1 MTKRILNIVTT
12 VLLAFAWA
20 APLCANKPL
29 TQAEVDAMY
38 ERIDALYEQGMSAYK
53 GGDFKKT
60 TTLMTEAVGLQKQV
74 AEDDDLLA
82 MTMTL
87 AAAQSQAEDYAAAM
101 ATTNEAIALA
111 KKLHGEE
118 AKELTQLESN
128 REYLQAKIDMPVEE
142 RVEIVKHTIVHEV
155 DTTVAQQLFAD
166 ATTAYQQGD
175 CNKALQLT
183 RQAVEKDTFQLIY
196 AEDLTTAYHNI
207 AACRM
212 EEARALKYKGE
223 YKQALASLKKIVDDL
238 GESAPKKEIDSEMAS
253 CYSLSGDYEK
263 AISLYSGVL
272 KQDPTNAAIQNNLA
286 LCYARIGDFNRSL
299 AMQEQALQL
308 TPHNPELLTNIA
320 TTYFQQG
327 NYAQALQMNERALEI
342 IRGRDGEQSVAYASA
357 LVNKAAC
364 LAMMDFTEDALAANK
379 QALDIQKAV
388 LGENHIAVATTL
400 NNIADCHY
408 RRLDFQDALDNLI
421 IAAQIRKNVLG
432 EQHPDYI
439 NTINNIS
446 TCHLALGNRASYAKC
461 KQQCLD
467 WMLRDVKQNFTW
479 LTEQQRQLFMQQRA
493 PLLEG
498 IIASS
503 CPDGLQY
510 DKQLLTKGLLLSSAV
525 ELERI
530 MHEANDADIERLFG
544 ELRTI
549 RLELD
554 GLYAQPA
561 DAQNRAQIEQLNR
574 QAESAEQELLNRS
587 QAYGNLTRSL
597 TYHWQDVQ
605 KTLKENEIAVEFAKA
620 GKGDD
625 AQFVALVLRKGW
637 SAPKCVNIGK
647 QKDYAEYIEKR
658 FRAYEYEELGNAVW
672 HEVLAAAG
680 AKDGE
685 VIYFSPDGFLYQMGI
700 EYLTAD
706 GKLMNDTYQM
716 YRLSSTRLLCQK
728 QKANS
733 QQPTANSSM
742 TLFGGLLYG
751 KDNTKGEMFQYLPAT
766 LKEVQN
772 ISALYPGSKTVTG
785 AEGTE
790 DAFYAMSGQ
799 SPTQLH
805 IATHGFYIHGDKA
818 QKMASNTR
826 SAGFIQ
832 IGANSEIAD
841 NSMSRTGLLL
851 CGAESGWTGQ
861 ASTQHQ
867 DGVLTAREIM
877 LTDLH
882 TTELA
887 VLSAC
892 QTGMGDIEAD
902 GVAGLQRGLKKAGV
916 QTMMMSL
923 WDVNDEATGMLMT
936 TFYEG
941 LLQGK
946 PKHQALH
953 DAQERVR
960 TFKGNSAQAQ
970 RAIAE
975 EEEYM
980 NEVEEDLAGNTRGAR
995 PLKFL
1000 RQNGG
1005 QGAAST
1011 ASEESAKEKIPYAAP
1026 RYWAAFILLDAL

>member
-1 MTKRILNIVTT
+1 MNLFRNIVTT
-12 VLLAFAWA
+12 VLLTFGWVASVCA
-20 APLCANKPL
+20 ATPV
-29 TQAEVDAMY
+29 TQAEVDALY

-53 GGDFKKT
+53 AGEYKT
-60 TTLMTEAVGLQKQV
+60 TATVLTEAVGLQQQI
-74 AEDDDLLA
+74 AEDEDMLA
-82 MTMTL
+82 MLTTL
-87 AAAQSQAEDYAAAM
+87 AASESQAGDYGAALK
-101 ATTNEAIALA
+101 TTEKTIALA
-111 KKLHGEE
+111 KRLHGEG
-118 AKELTQLESN
+118 AKELAQLESN
-128 REYLQAKIDMPVEE
+128 RAYLQSKIDMPVEE
-142 RVEIVKHTIVHEV
+142 RVEIVRHTIVREA
-155 DTTVAQQLFAD
+155 DTTAAQRMFIE
-166 ATTAYQQGD
+166 ATAAYRQGD
-175 CNKALQLT
+175 CDKALKLT
-183 RQAVEKDTFQLIY
+183 RQAVAMDTLKLIY
-196 AEDLTTAYHNI
+196 AEDINTAYHNI
-207 AACRM
+207 AACRLK
-212 EEARALKYKGE
+212 EPRALKSRGE
-223 YKQALASLKKIVDDL
+223 YKKALEGLQRILDEFGA
-238 GESAPKKEIDSEMAS
+238 SAPRKEIESEMAS
-253 CYSLSGDYEK
+253 CYSLSGEYEK
-263 AISLYSGVL
+263 AISLYNGVL

-286 LCYARIGDFNRSL
+286 LCYARIGDYNRSL
-299 AMQEQALQL
+299 AMQEQALRL
-308 TPHNPELLTNIA
+308 TPDNTDLLTNIA

-327 NYAQALQMNERALEI
+327 NYEKALQTTERAAEI
-342 IRGRDGEQSVAYASA
+342 IRQRDGEQSAAYAAA

-364 LAMMDFTEDALAANK
+364 LALMERTNEALAVNE
-379 QALDIQKAV
+379 QALAIQNAV
-388 LGENHIAVATTL
+388 FGANHITVATTL

-408 RRLDFQDALDNLI
+408 RRLDYQQALDELQI
-421 IAAQIRKNVLG
+421 VAQIRKKVLG

-439 NTINNIS
+439 RTIHNIAS
-446 TCHLALGNRASYAKC
+446 CYLALGDEANYAKS

-467 WMLRDVKQNFTW
+467 WMLRDVRQNFTW
-479 LTEQQRQLFMQQRA
+479 LTEQQRQLFVQQRV
-493 PLLEG
+493 PLMEG
-498 IIASS
+498 IVASS
-503 CPDGLQY
+503 CPAGMQY
-510 DKQLLTKGLLLSSAV
+510 DKQLLMKGLLLSSAV

-530 MHEANDADIERLFG
+530 MHESKDAEIEKLFG
-544 ELRTI
+544 ALRTI

-561 DAQNRAQIEQLNR
+561 DAQDRARIEELNR
-574 QAESAEQELLNRS
+574 QAEVAEQQLLARS
-587 QAYGNLTRSL
+587 QAYGDLTRSL
-597 TYHWQDVQ
+597 TYKWQDVQ
-605 KTLKENEIAVEFAKA
+605 KTLKENEIAVEFARA
-620 GKGDD
+620 GLGDD
-625 AQFVALVLRKGW
+625 ARFVALVLRKGW
-637 SAPKCVNIGK
+637 AAPKSVSIGK

-658 FRAYEYEELGNAVW
+658 YRAYEYEELGNAVW
-672 HEVLAAAG
+672 HDVLAAAG

-716 YRLSSTRLLCQK
+716 YRLSSTRMLCQRSAVSN
-728 QKANS
+728 QRSAANG
-733 QQPTANSSM
+733 TM

-751 KDNTKGEMFQYLPAT
+751 PNNTKGERFQYLPAT
-766 LKEVQN
+766 LKEVEN

-785 AEGTE
+785 GEGTE
-790 DAFYAMSGQ
+790 EAFYALSGH
-799 SPTQLH
+799 SPKQLH

-818 QKMASNTR
+818 QQMAQNSR

-841 NSMSRTGLLL
+841 NSMSRTGLLM
-851 CGAESGWTGQ
+851 CGAEAGWTGS

-902 GVAGLQRGLKKAGV
+902 GVAGLQRGLKMAGV

-936 TFYEG
+936 GFYEG
-941 LLQGK
+941 ILHGK
-946 PKHQALH
+946 TKQQALR
-953 DAQERVR
+953 DAQQRVR
-960 TFKGNSAQAQ
+960 TFKGSTAQAQ

-980 NEVEEDLAGNTRGAR
+980 NEVEADLAGNTRGAR

-1005 QGAAST
+1005 QHVAA
-1011 ASEESAKEKIPYAAP
+1011 AVEEKEKIPYAAP

>member
-1 MTKRILNIVTT
+1 MNTFFRNIVTT

-20 APLCANKPL
+20 APLCAAKPL

-53 GGDFKKT
+53 AGEFT
-60 TTLMTEAVGLQKQV
+60 QTATLLTEAVSLQEQV

-82 MTMTL
+82 MTTTL
-87 AAAQSQAEDYAAAM
+87 AVAQSQAGEYQAALTM
-101 ATTNEAIALA
+101 TDKAIALA
-111 KKLHGEE
+111 KKLHGEQ

-128 REYLQAKIDMPVEE
+128 RAYLQSKIDMPVEE
-142 RVEIVKHTIVHEV
+142 RVEITRHTIIREA
-155 DTTVAQQLFAD
+155 DTTAAQRLFGD
-166 ATTAYQQGD
+166 ATLAYQHGD
-175 CNKALQLT
+175 CHKALLLT
-183 RQAVEKDTFQLIY
+183 RQAVAIDTLQLIFP
-196 AEDLTTAYHNI
+196 EDLNTAYHNI

-212 EEARALKYKGE
+212 DEARKLKYKGE
-223 YKQALASLKKIVDDL
+223 YRQALGVLQDIENEL
-238 GESAPKKEIDSEMAS
+238 GESAPRKEIDSEKAS
-253 CYSLSGDYEK
+253 CYSLSGNYEK
-263 AISLYSGVL
+263 AISLYSDVL
-272 KQDPTNAAIQNNLA
+272 SQDPTNTAIQNNLA
-286 LCYARIGDFNRSL
+286 LCYARIGDYSRSL
-299 AMQEQALQL
+299 AMQEQALRL

-327 NYAQALQMNERALEI
+327 NYAQALQMSERAVEI
-342 IRGRDGEQSVAYASA
+342 IRNRDGEQSAAYATA

-364 LAMMDFTEDALAANK
+364 LAMMDYTEDALAANR
-379 QALDIQKAV
+379 QALAIQSAL
-388 LGENHIAVATTL
+388 LGANHIAVATTL

-408 RRLDFQDALDNLI
+408 RRLDFKEALESLQQ
-421 IAAQIRKNVLG
+421 AAQIRKNVLG

-439 NTINNIS
+439 TTVNNMAA
-446 TCHLALGNRASYAKC
+446 CFLALGDRASYAKC
-461 KQQCLD
+461 KQQCLE
-467 WMLRDVKQNFTW
+467 WMQQDVKHNFTW
-479 LTEQQRQLFMQQRA
+479 MTEQQRQLFVQQRM
-493 PLLEG
+493 PLMEG
-498 IIASS
+498 IIASN
-503 CPDGLQY
+503 CPEGLQY
-510 DKQLLTKGLLLSSAV
+510 DKQLLMKGLLLSSAV

-530 MHEANDADIERLFG
+530 MHESNDPEIERLFG

-561 DAQNRAQIEQLNR
+561 DAQDRAQIEQLNR
-574 QAESAEQELLNRS
+574 QAETAEQQLLSRS

-597 TYHWQDVQ
+597 TYHWKDVQ
-605 KTLKENEIAVEFAKA
+605 RTLKDNEIAVEFAKA
-620 GKGDD
+620 GFGDD

-637 SAPKCVNIGK
+637 AAPKCVSIGT
-647 QKDYAEYIEKR
+647 QKDYAEYIQKR
-658 FRAYEYEELGNAVW
+658 YRAYEYEELGNAVW
-672 HEVLAAAG
+672 HDVLAAAN
-680 AKDGE
+680 AQDGE

-716 YRLSSTRLLCQK
+716 YRLSSTRLLCQETK
-728 QKANS
+728 DKRQK
-733 QQPTANSSM
+733 TKDDGSM

-751 KDNTKGEMFQYLPAT
+751 KDNTKGELFQYLPAT
-766 LKEVQN
+766 LKEVEN

-785 AEGTE
+785 SEGTE

-818 QKMASNTR
+818 QQMASNTR

-851 CGAESGWTGQ
+851 CGAEVGWTGK
-861 ASTQHQ
+861 ASAQHQ

-882 TTELA
+882 TTQLA

-902 GVAGLQRGLKKAGV
+902 GVAGLQRGLKMAGV

-980 NEVEEDLAGNTRGAR
+980 TEVEEELAGNTRGAR

>member
-1 MTKRILNIVTT
+1 MTKWFLNIVTT
-12 VLLAFAWA
+12 MLLTFGWVASVCA
-20 APLCANKPL
+20 AKPL
-29 TQAEVDAMY
+29 TQAEVDALY

-53 GGDFKKT
+53 AGDYTKT
-60 TTLMTEAVGLQKQV
+60 ATLLTEAVSLQQQI
-74 AEDDDLLA
+74 AEDEDLLD
-82 MTMTL
+82 MITTL
-87 AAAQSQAEDYAAAM
+87 AAAQSQAEQYEAAL
-101 ATTNEAIALA
+101 TTTDKTIALA
-111 KKLHGEE
+111 KKLHGEG
-118 AKELTQLESN
+118 AKELAQLESN
-128 REYLQAKIDMPVEE
+128 RAYLQTKINMPVEE
-142 RVEIVKHTIVHEV
+142 RVEITRHTIIREA
-155 DTTVAQQLFAD
+155 DTTAAQRLFGE
-166 ATTAYQQGD
+166 ATLAYQQGD

-183 RQAVEKDTFQLIY
+183 RQAVAIDTLKLIF

-207 AACRM
+207 AACRLD
-212 EEARALKYKGE
+212 EVRKLKYQGE
-223 YKQALASLKKIVDDL
+223 YRQALSALQAIQKDL
-238 GESAPKKEIDSEMAS
+238 GELTPQKEIDSEMAS
-253 CYSLSGDYEK
+253 CYSMSGDYEK
-263 AISLYSGVL
+263 AISLYTGVL
-272 KQDPTNAAIQNNLA
+272 KQDPTNATIQNNLA
-286 LCYARIGDFNRSL
+286 LCYARIGDYTRSL
-299 AMQEQALQL
+299 AMQEQALRL

-327 NYAQALQMNERALEI
+327 NYAQALQMNERAAEI
-342 IRGRDGEQSVAYASA
+342 VRDRDGEQSAAYAAA

-364 LAMMDFTEDALAANK
+364 LAMMNHTEDALAANE
-379 QALDIQKAV
+379 QALAIQTAA
-388 LGENHIAVATTL
+388 LGANHITIATTL

-408 RRLDFQDALDNLI
+408 RRLDFDLAIESLQR
-421 IAAQIRKNVLG
+421 AAQIRKSVLG
-432 EQHPDYI
+432 DQQPDYI
-439 NTINNIS
+439 HTINNIA
-446 TCHLALGNRASYAKC
+446 TCQLALGDRAGYAKS

-479 LTEQQRQLFMQQRA
+479 LTEQQRQLFVQQRV
-493 PLLEG
+493 PLMEG
-498 IIASS
+498 IVASP
-503 CPDGLQY
+503 CPEGLQY
-510 DKQLLTKGLLLSSAV
+510 DKQLLMKGLLLSSSV

-530 MHEANDADIERLFG
+530 MHESNDAEIERLYA

-561 DAQNRAQIEQLNR
+561 DAQDRAQIEQLNR
-574 QAESAEQELLNRS
+574 QAETAEQQLLSRS

-597 TYHWQDVQ
+597 TYRWQDVQ
-605 KTLKENEIAVEFAKA
+605 KTLKDNEIAVEFARA
-620 GKGDD
+620 GIGDD

-637 SAPKCVNIGK
+637 SAPKCVRIGE
-647 QKDYAEYIEKR
+647 QKDYTEYIQKR
-658 FRAYEYEELGNAVW
+658 FRAYEYEQLGNAVW
-672 HEVLAAAG
+672 HDVLAAAN
-680 AKDGE
+680 AQDGE

-716 YRLSSTRLLCQK
+716 YRLSSTRLLCQRPKHSSK
-728 QKANS
+728 QD
-733 QQPTANSSM
+733 M

-772 ISALYPGSKTVTG
+772 ISAMYPGAKTVTG

-790 DAFYAMSGQ
+790 EAFYAMSGQ

-818 QKMASNTR
+818 QQMASNTR

-841 NSMSRTGLLL
+841 NSMSRMGLLL
-851 CGAESGWTGQ
+851 CGAEAGWTGT

-902 GVAGLQRGLKKAGV
+902 GVAGLQRGLKMAGV

-970 RAIAE
+970 RAIEE

-980 NEVEEDLAGNTRGAR
+980 TEVEADLAGNTRGAR

-1011 ASEESAKEKIPYAAP
+1011 ASEESVKEKIPYAAP

>member
-1 MTKRILNIVTT
+1 MKQLFRNIVASM
-12 VLLAFAWA
+12 LLTCGWVASMYAQQ
-20 APLCANKPL
+20 KL
-29 TQAEVDAMY
+29 TPQEVDALY
-38 ERIDALYEQGMSAYK
+38 NRIDSLYEAGMNAYK
-53 GGDFKKT
+53 AGNYAGT
-60 TTLMTEAVGLQKQV
+60 AVLLQDAVALQKQIS
-74 AEDDDLLA
+74 EDEDLLA
-82 MTMTL
+82 MITTL
-87 AAAQSQAEDYAAAM
+87 AAAQSQAGDYQAALT
-101 ATTNEAIALA
+101 TTNATIALA
-111 KKLHGEE
+111 QRLHG
-118 AKELTQLESN
+118 AAAPELTQLEKN
-128 REYLQAKIDMPVEE
+128 RAYLQQKIDMPVEE
-142 RVEIVKHTIVHEV
+142 RVEIVRHTVVREAT
-155 DTTVAQQLFAD
+155 TTVAQQLFSD
-166 ATTAYQQGD
+166 ATAAYQRGACDSAKLLVQQ
-175 CNKALQLT
+175 ALRL
-183 RQAVEKDTFQLIY
+183 DTLKLIY
-196 AEDLTTAYHNI
+196 DTDLRTAYHNI

-212 EEARALKYKGE
+212 DGARRLKNQGDYRKALE
-223 YKQALASLKKIVDDL
+223 RLQAILKEFGDA
-238 GESAPKKEIDSEMAS
+238 APKKEIEGEMAS
-253 CYSLSGDYEK
+253 CYSMQGDYEK
-263 AISLYSGVL
+263 AISLYSRLL
-272 KQDPTNAAIQNNLA
+272 KQDPANLALQNNLA
-286 LCYARIGDFNRSL
+286 LCYARIGDYSRSL
-299 AMQEQALQL
+299 AMQEQALRL
-308 TPHNPELLTNIA
+308 TPDQPELLTNIA

-327 NYAQALQMNERALEI
+327 NYTQALQTNQRAAEL
-342 IRGRDGEQSVAYASA
+342 IRGKEGENSPYYAGV

-364 LAMMDFTEDALAANK
+364 LAMLDRTDEALAANN
-379 QALDIQKAV
+379 QALRIQQAA
-388 LGENHIAVATTL
+388 LGDSHITLATTL

-408 RRLDFQDALDNLI
+408 RRLDYQAALEQLQK
-421 IAAQIRKNVLG
+421 AAMIRKDVLG

-439 NTINNIS
+439 RTVNNIA
-446 TCHLALGNRASYAKC
+446 TCYLALGDKANYAKC

-467 WMLRDVKQNFTW
+467 WTLRDVKHNFTW

-493 PLLEG
+493 PLLDG
-498 IIASS
+498 IVASS

-530 MHEANDADIERLFG
+530 MHEAKDTVITRLFG

-549 RLELD
+549 RLALD
-554 GLYAQPA
+554 ALYAQPA
-561 DAQNRAQIEQLNR
+561 DAQDRGEIERLNR
-574 QAESAEQELLNRS
+574 QAEAAEQQLLARS
-587 QAYGNLTRSL
+587 QAYGDLTRSL

-605 KTLKENEIAVEFAKA
+605 RTLKDNEIAVEFAKA
-620 GKGDD
+620 GRGDD
-625 AQFVALVLRKGW
+625 AQYVALVLRKGW
-637 SAPKCVNIGK
+637 SAPKCVSIGK

-672 HEVLAAAG
+672 HDVLAAAG

-706 GKLMNDTYQM
+706 GKLMNDAYQM
-716 YRLSSTRLLCQK
+716 YRLSSTRMLCQRPK
-728 QKANS
+728 HS
-733 QQPTANSSM
+733 GGTDM
-742 TLFGGLLYG
+742 TMFGGLLYG
-751 KDNTKGEMFQYLPAT
+751 KNNTKGEMFQYLPAT

-772 ISALYPGSKTVTG
+772 ISAMYPGSKTVTG
-785 AEGTE
+785 SEGTE
-790 DAFYAMSGQ
+790 EAFYALSGQ

-805 IATHGFYIHGDKA
+805 IATHGFYIHGDRA
-818 QKMASNTR
+818 REMAANTR

-832 IGANSEIAD
+832 IGANSTIAD

-851 CGAESGWTGQ
+851 SGAEEGWTGQ
-861 ASTQHQ
+861 ASEQHN

-877 LTDLH
+877 LADLH

-946 PKHQALH
+946 TKQQALR
-953 DAQERVR
+953 DAQEKVR

-970 RAIAE
+970 RAITE
-975 EEEYM
+975 EEKYM
-980 NEVEEDLAGNTRGAR
+980 EEVEEELAGNTRAAR

>member
-20 APLCANKPL
+20 APLCAAKPL

-53 GGDFKKT
+53 AGEFT
-60 TTLMTEAVGLQKQV
+60 QTATLLTEAVSLQEQV

-82 MTMTL
+82 MTTTL
-87 AAAQSQAEDYAAAM
+87 AVAQSQAGEYQAALTM
-101 ATTNEAIALA
+101 TDKAIALA
-111 KKLHGEE
+111 KKLHGEQ

-128 REYLQAKIDMPVEE
+128 RAYLQSKIDMPVEE
-142 RVEIVKHTIVHEV
+142 RVEITRHTIIREA
-155 DTTVAQQLFAD
+155 DTTAAQRLFGD
-166 ATTAYQQGD
+166 ATLAYQQGD
-175 CNKALQLT
+175 CRKALQLT
-183 RQAVEKDTFQLIY
+183 RQAVEIDTLQLIFP
-196 AEDLTTAYHNI
+196 EDLNTAYHNI

-212 EEARALKYKGE
+212 DEARKLKYKGE
-223 YKQALASLKKIVDDL
+223 YRQALGLLQDIENEL
-238 GESAPKKEIDSEMAS
+238 GESAPRKEIDSEKAS
-253 CYSLSGDYEK
+253 CYSLSGNYEK

-272 KQDPTNAAIQNNLA
+272 SQDPTNTAIQNNLA
-286 LCYARIGDFNRSL
+286 LCYARIGDYSRSL
-299 AMQEQALQL
+299 AMQEQALRL
-308 TPHNPELLTNIA
+308 TPQNPELLMNIA

-327 NYAQALQMNERALEI
+327 NYAQALQMNERAMEI
-342 IRGRDGEQSVAYASA
+342 IRNRDGEQSAAYATA

-364 LAMMDFTEDALAANK
+364 LAMTDYTEDALAANR
-379 QALDIQKAV
+379 QALAIQSAL
-388 LGENHIAVATTL
+388 LGANHIAVATTL

-408 RRLDFQDALDNLI
+408 RRLDFQEALESLQQ
-421 IAAQIRKNVLG
+421 AAQIRKNVLG

-439 NTINNIS
+439 TTVNNMAA
-446 TCHLALGNRASYAKC
+446 CFLALGDRASYAKC
-461 KQQCLD
+461 KQQCLE
-467 WMLRDVKQNFTW
+467 WMQQDVKHNFTW
-479 LTEQQRQLFMQQRA
+479 MTEQQRQLFVQQRM
-493 PLLEG
+493 PLMEG
-498 IIASS
+498 IIASN
-503 CPDGLQY
+503 CPEGLQY
-510 DKQLLTKGLLLSSAV
+510 DKQLLMKGLLLSSAV

-530 MHEANDADIERLFG
+530 MHEANDPEIERLFG

-561 DAQNRAQIEQLNR
+561 DAQDRAQIEQLNR
-574 QAESAEQELLNRS
+574 QAETAEQQLLSRS

-597 TYHWQDVQ
+597 TYHWKDVQ
-605 KTLKENEIAVEFAKA
+605 RTLKDNEIAVEFAKA
-620 GKGDD
+620 GFGDD

-637 SAPKCVNIGK
+637 AAPKCVSIGT
-647 QKDYAEYIEKR
+647 QKDYAEYIQKR

-672 HEVLAAAG
+672 HDVLAAAN
-680 AKDGE
+680 AQDGE

-716 YRLSSTRLLCQK
+716 YRLSSTRLLCQETK
-728 QKANS
+728 DKRQK
-733 QQPTANSSM
+733 TKDDGSM

-751 KDNTKGEMFQYLPAT
+751 KDNTKGELFQYLPAT
-766 LKEVQN
+766 LKEVEN

-785 AEGTE
+785 SEGTE

-818 QKMASNTR
+818 QQMASNTR

-851 CGAESGWTGQ
+851 CGAEVGWTGK
-861 ASTQHQ
+861 ASAQHQ

-882 TTELA
+882 TTQLA

-902 GVAGLQRGLKKAGV
+902 GVAGLQRGLKMAGV

-980 NEVEEDLAGNTRGAR
+980 TEVEEELAGNTRGAR

-1011 ASEESAKEKIPYAAP
+1011 ASEESAKERIPYAAP

>member
-1 MTKRILNIVTT
+1 MNLLRNIVTT
-12 VLLAFAWA
+12 VLLTFGWVA
-20 APLCANKPL
+20 ALYASKPL

-38 ERIDALYEQGMSAYK
+38 ERIDALYEDGMHAYQAHQYSQ
-53 GGDFKKT
+53 T
-60 TTLMTEAVGLQKQV
+60 VTLMAEAVRLQEQL
-74 AEDDDLLA
+74 AEDEDLLA
-82 MTMTL
+82 MITTL
-87 AAAQSQAEDYAAAM
+87 AAAQSQAGDYEAAL
-101 ATTNEAIALA
+101 TTTDKTIALA
-111 KKLHGEE
+111 KKLHGDG
-118 AKELTQLESN
+118 AKELAQLETN
-128 REYLQAKIDMPVEE
+128 RTYLLAKINMPVEE
-142 RVEIVKHTIVHEV
+142 RVEIVRHTIVREA
-155 DTTVAQQLFAD
+155 DTTAAQRLFAE
-166 ATTAYQQGD
+166 ATRAYRQGD
-175 CNKALQLT
+175 CKKALQQI
-183 RQAVEKDTFQLIY
+183 RQAVAIDTLKLIY
-196 AEDLTTAYHNI
+196 AEDINTAYHNI

-212 EEARALKYKGE
+212 DEARALKNKGE
-223 YKQALASLKKIVDDL
+223 YRQALTCLQKILDEF
-238 GESAPKKEIDSEMAS
+238 GASAPRKEIESEMAS

-286 LCYARIGDFNRSL
+286 LCYARIGDYSRSL
-299 AMQEQALQL
+299 KMQEQALRL
-308 TPHNPELLTNIA
+308 TPDNAELLTNIA

-327 NYAQALQMNERALEI
+327 DYAKALQTNERALES
-342 IRGRDGEQSVAYASA
+342 IRGKQGERSAAYASA

-364 LAMMDFTEDALAANK
+364 LTMMERTDEALAANE
-379 QALDIQKAV
+379 QALAIQNAV
-388 LGENHIAVATTL
+388 LGANHIAVATTM
-400 NNIADCHY
+400 NNIADCQY
-408 RRLDFQDALDNLI
+408 RRLDYKQALESLQM
-421 IAAQIRKNVLG
+421 AAQIRKKVLG
-432 EQHPDYI
+432 EKHPDYI
-439 NTINNIS
+439 RTINNMAS
-446 TCHLALGNRASYAKC
+446 CYLALGDKAGYAKC

-467 WMLRDVKQNFTW
+467 WMSRDVKQNFTW
-479 LTEQQRQLFMQQRA
+479 LTEQQRQLFVQQRV
-493 PLLEG
+493 PLMEG
-498 IIASS
+498 IVASS
-503 CPDGLQY
+503 CPEGMQY
-510 DKQLLTKGLLLSSAV
+510 DKQLLMKGLLLSSAV

-530 MHEANDADIERLFG
+530 MHEAKDAEIERLFG

-561 DAQNRAQIEQLNR
+561 DAQDRPRIEELNS
-574 QAESAEQELLNRS
+574 QAEAAEQQLLARS

-597 TYHWQDVQ
+597 TYKWQDVQ
-605 KTLKENEIAVEFAKA
+605 KTLKDNEIAVEFAKA
-620 GKGDD
+620 GQGDD

-637 SAPKCVNIGK
+637 TAPKCVSIGK
-647 QKDYAEYIEKR
+647 QKDYQQYIEKR
-658 FRAYEYEELGNAVW
+658 FRAYEYEELGNAIW
-672 HEVLAAAG
+672 HDVLAAAG

-706 GKLMNDTYQM
+706 GKLMNDAYQM
-716 YRLSSTRLLCQK
+716 YRVSSTRMLCQRPKHSGK
-728 QKANS
+728 QDIA
-733 QQPTANSSM
+733 
-742 TLFGGLLYG
+742 LFGGLLYG

-772 ISALYPGSKTVTG
+772 ISALYPGAKTVTG
-785 AEGTE
+785 GEGTE
-790 DAFYAMSGQ
+790 EAFYALSGQ

-818 QKMASNTR
+818 QQMASNTR

-832 IGANSEIAD
+832 IGANSEVAD

-851 CGAESGWTGQ
+851 CGAETGWKGT
-861 ASTQHQ
+861 ATTQHN

-877 LTDLH
+877 MADLH

-902 GVAGLQRGLKKAGV
+902 GVAGLQRGLKMAGV
-916 QTMMMSL
+916 QTMMISL

-946 PKHQALH
+946 PKHQALR
-953 DAQERVR
+953 DAQEKVR
-960 TFKGNSAQAQ
+960 TFKGNTAQAQ
-970 RAIAE
+970 RAITE

-980 NEVEEDLAGNTRGAR
+980 TEVEEELAGNTRAAR

>member
-1 MTKRILNIVTT
+1 MTKRFLNIVTT
-12 VLLAFAWA
+12 MLLTFGWVAS
-20 APLCANKPL
+20 LCASKPL
-29 TQAEVDAMY
+29 TQAEVDALY

-53 GGDFKKT
+53 AGDYANT
-60 TTLMTEAVGLQKQV
+60 ATLLTEAVSLQQQI
-74 AEDDDLLA
+74 AEDEDLLD
-82 MTMTL
+82 MITTL
-87 AAAQSQAEDYAAAM
+87 AAAQSQAEQYEAAL
-101 ATTNEAIALA
+101 TTTDKTIALA
-111 KKLHGEE
+111 KKLHGEG
-118 AKELTQLESN
+118 AKELAQLESN
-128 REYLQAKIDMPVEE
+128 RAYLQTKINMPVEE
-142 RVEIVKHTIVHEV
+142 RVEITRHTIIREA
-155 DTTVAQQLFAD
+155 DTTAAQRLFGD
-166 ATTAYQQGD
+166 ATLAYQQGD

-183 RQAVEKDTFQLIY
+183 RQAVAIDTLKLIF

-207 AACRM
+207 AACRLD
-212 EEARALKYKGE
+212 EVRKLKYQGE
-223 YKQALASLKKIVDDL
+223 YRQALSALQAIQKDL
-238 GESAPKKEIDSEMAS
+238 GELTPQKEIDSEMAS
-253 CYSLSGDYEK
+253 CYSMSGDYEK
-263 AISLYSGVL
+263 AISLYTGVL
-272 KQDPTNAAIQNNLA
+272 KQDPTNATIQNNLA
-286 LCYARIGDFNRSL
+286 LCYARIGDYTRSL
-299 AMQEQALQL
+299 AMQEQALRL

-327 NYAQALQMNERALEI
+327 NYAQALQMNERAAEI
-342 IRGRDGEQSVAYASA
+342 VRDRDGEQSAAYAAA

-364 LAMMDFTEDALAANK
+364 LAIMNHTEDALAANE
-379 QALDIQKAV
+379 QALAIQTAA
-388 LGENHIAVATTL
+388 LGANHITVATTL

-408 RRLDFQDALDNLI
+408 RRLDFDLAIESLQR
-421 IAAQIRKNVLG
+421 AAQIRKSVLG

-439 NTINNIS
+439 HTINNIA
-446 TCHLALGNRASYAKC
+446 TCQLALGDRAGYAKS

-479 LTEQQRQLFMQQRA
+479 LTEQQRQLFVQQRV

-498 IIASS
+498 IVASP
-503 CPDGLQY
+503 CPEGLQY
-510 DKQLLTKGLLLSSAV
+510 DKQLLMKGLLLSSSV

-530 MHEANDADIERLFG
+530 MHEAKDAEIERLYA

-561 DAQNRAQIEQLNR
+561 DAQDRAQIEQLNR
-574 QAESAEQELLNRS
+574 QAETAEKQLLSRS

-597 TYHWQDVQ
+597 TYRWQDVQ
-605 KTLKENEIAVEFAKA
+605 KALKDNEIAVEFARA
-620 GKGDD
+620 GLGDD

-637 SAPKCVNIGK
+637 SAPKCVRIGE
-647 QKDYAEYIEKR
+647 QKDYTEYIQKR
-658 FRAYEYEELGNAVW
+658 FRAYEYEQLGNAVW
-672 HEVLAAAG
+672 HDVLAAAN
-680 AKDGE
+680 AQDGE

-716 YRLSSTRLLCQK
+716 YRLSSTRLLCQRPKHSSK
-728 QKANS
+728 QD
-733 QQPTANSSM
+733 M

-772 ISALYPGSKTVTG
+772 ISAMYPGSKTITG

-790 DAFYAMSGQ
+790 EAFYAMSGQ

-818 QKMASNTR
+818 QQMASNTR

-851 CGAESGWTGQ
+851 CGAEAGWTGT

-902 GVAGLQRGLKKAGV
+902 GVAGLQRGLKMAGV

-946 PKHQALH
+946 PKHQALR

-970 RAIAE
+970 RAIEE

-980 NEVEEDLAGNTRGAR
+980 TEVEADLAGNTRGAR

>member
-1 MTKRILNIVTT
+1 MNTFFRNIVTT

-20 APLCANKPL
+20 APLCAVTPL

-53 GGDFKKT
+53 AGDFTKT
-60 TTLMTEAVGLQKQV
+60 ATLMTEAVGLQEQIT
-74 AEDDDLLA
+74 EDDDLLA
-82 MTMTL
+82 MTTTL
-87 AAAQSQAEDYAAAM
+87 AAAQSQAGDYAAAL
-101 ATTNEAIALA
+101 TTTDKAIALA

-118 AKELTQLESN
+118 AKQLAQLESN
-128 REYLQAKIDMPVEE
+128 RTYLQTKIDMPVEE
-142 RVEIVKHTIVHEV
+142 RVEITKHTIVREA
-155 DTTVAQQLFAD
+155 DTTAAQRLFGE
-166 ATTAYQQGD
+166 ATLAYQQGN
-175 CNKALQLT
+175 CHKALQLT
-183 RQAVEKDTFQLIY
+183 RQAVAIDTLKLIFP
-196 AEDLTTAYHNI
+196 EDLNTAYHNI

-212 EEARALKYKGE
+212 DEARTLKYKGE
-223 YKQALASLKKIVDDL
+223 YKQALTSLQNILDEL
-238 GESAPKKEIDSEMAS
+238 GSSAPRKEIESEMAS

-263 AISLYSGVL
+263 AISLYNGVL

-286 LCYARIGDFNRSL
+286 LCYARIGDYSRSL
-299 AMQEQALQL
+299 AMQEQALRL
-308 TPHNPELLTNIA
+308 TPDNAELLANIA

-327 NYAQALQMNERALEI
+327 EYSKALQTNERALES
-342 IRGRDGEQSVAYASA
+342 IRNKQGEQTAAYAAA

-364 LAMMDFTEDALAANK
+364 LAMMDRTDEALAANE
-379 QALDIQKAV
+379 QALAIQNAV
-388 LGENHIAVATTL
+388 LGANHIAVASTM

-408 RRLDFQDALDNLI
+408 RRLDFQQALESLQM
-421 IAAQIRKNVLG
+421 AAQIRKNVLG
-432 EQHPDYI
+432 EKHPDYI
-439 NTINNIS
+439 LTINNIA
-446 TCHLALGNRASYAKC
+446 TCYLALGDRTSYAKC

-530 MHEANDADIERLFG
+530 MHEAKDAEIERLFG

-561 DAQNRAQIEQLNR
+561 DAQDRLRIEQLNR
-574 QAESAEQELLNRS
+574 QAETAEQQLLSRS

-605 KTLKENEIAVEFAKA
+605 KTLKDNEIAIEFAKA
-620 GKGDD
+620 GFGDD

-637 SAPKCVNIGK
+637 SAPECVSIGK
-647 QKDYAEYIEKR
+647 QKDYAEYIQKR

-672 HEVLAAAG
+672 HDVLAAAG

-716 YRLSSTRLLCQK
+716 YRLSSTRLLCQRPKHSSK
-728 QKANS
+728 QD
-733 QQPTANSSM
+733 M

-772 ISALYPGSKTVTG
+772 ISALYPGSKTITG

-790 DAFYAMSGQ
+790 EAFYAMSGQ

-818 QKMASNTR
+818 LQMASNTR

-841 NSMSRTGLLL
+841 NSMSRTGLLM
-851 CGAESGWTGQ
+851 CGAEAGWTGT

-902 GVAGLQRGLKKAGV
+902 GVAGLQRGLKMAGV

-941 LLQGK
+941 ILQGK
-946 PKHQALH
+946 PKHEALR
-953 DAQERVR
+953 DAQEKVR

-980 NEVEEDLAGNTRGAR
+980 TEIEEELAGNTRGAR

>member
-1 MTKRILNIVTT
+1 MNNLFRNIVTT
-12 VLLAFAWA
+12 VLLTAMWV
-20 APLCANKPL
+20 APLFAL
-29 TQAEVDAMY
+29 TQEELDALY
-38 ERIDALYEQGMSAYK
+38 NKIDALYEAGMSAYK
-53 GGDFKKT
+53 SGDYSKT
-60 TTLMTEAVGLQKQV
+60 AELMQEAVALQKQI
-74 AEDDDLLA
+74 AEDEDLLA
-82 MTMTL
+82 MITTL
-87 AAAQSQAEDYAAAM
+87 AAAQSQTGDYKAAL
-101 ATTNEAIALA
+101 TTTEQTIALA
-111 KKLHGEE
+111 KRIKGEN
-118 AKELTQLESN
+118 APELTQLENN
-128 REYLQAKIDMPVEE
+128 RAYLQQKIDMPVEE
-142 RVEIVKHTIVHEV
+142 RVEIVRHTIVHEL
-155 DTTVAQQLFAD
+155 TSTVAQDLFTE
-166 ATTAYQQGD
+166 ATGAYQRGACD
-175 CNKALQLT
+175 SAKQLVQ
-183 RQAVEKDTFQLIY
+183 QAIKLDTLKLIY
-196 AEDLTTAYHNI
+196 DADIQTAYHNI

-212 EEARALKYKGE
+212 NEARALKMKGE
-223 YKQALASLKKIVDDL
+223 YRQALVSLQTILDEF
-238 GESAPKKEIDSEMAS
+238 GTAAPTKEIESEMAS
-253 CYSLSGDYEK
+253 CYSMNGNYEK
-263 AISLYSGVL
+263 AIAIYSRL
-272 KQDPTNAAIQNNLA
+272 LQQDPTNTAIQNNLA
-286 LCYARIGDFNRSL
+286 LCYARIGDYQRSL
-299 AMQEQALQL
+299 EMQEKALRL

-327 NYAQALQMNERALEI
+327 NYAQALQINERAAEV
-342 IRGRDGEQSVAYASA
+342 IRQKEGEQNPFYAGV

-364 LAMMDFTEDALAANK
+364 LAMMNYTDDALAANE
-379 QALDIQKAV
+379 QALQIQKTT
-388 LGENHIAVATTL
+388 LGANHITVATTL

-408 RRLDFQDALDNLI
+408 RRLDYQLALESLQQ
-421 IAAQIRKNVLG
+421 AAQIRKDVLG

-439 NTINNIS
+439 LTINNIAA
-446 TCHLALGNRASYAKC
+446 CYLALGQRENYAKC

-467 WMLRDVKQNFTW
+467 WMQRDVRNNFTW
-479 LTEQQRQLFMQQRA
+479 LTEQQRQLFVQQRT

-503 CPDGLQY
+503 CPEGLQY
-510 DKQLLTKGLLLSSAV
+510 DKQLLTKGLLLSSAE

-530 MHEANDADIERLFG
+530 MHQANDAEIERLFG
-544 ELRTI
+544 ELRII

-561 DAQNRAQIEQLNR
+561 DAQDRARIETLVR
-574 QAESAEQELLNRS
+574 QAEVAEQQLLARS

-605 KTLKENEIAVEFAKA
+605 RKLQDHEIAIEFAKA
-620 GKGDD
+620 GRGDD
-625 AQFVALVLRKGW
+625 AQFVALILRKGW
-637 SAPKCVNIGK
+637 STPKCVNIGK
-647 QKDYAEYIEKR
+647 QKDYAEYIQKR

-672 HEVLAAAG
+672 HDVLAAAG
-680 AKDGE
+680 AEEGD

-716 YRLSSTRLLCQK
+716 YRLSSTRLLCE
-728 QKANS
+728 
-733 QQPTANSSM
+733 QPKHSGGKDM

-772 ISALYPGSKTVTG
+772 ISALYPGSRTITG
-785 AEGTE
+785 GEGTE
-790 DAFYAMSGQ
+790 EAFYAMSGQ

-805 IATHGFYIHGDKA
+805 IATHGFYIHGDRA
-818 QKMASNTR
+818 QEMAANTR
-826 SAGFIQ
+826 NAGFIQ

-851 CGAESGWTGQ
+851 CGAETGWTGT
-861 ASTQHQ
+861 ASEQHN

-877 LTDLH
+877 YTDLH

-902 GVAGLQRGLKKAGV
+902 GVAGLQRGLKMAGV
-916 QTMMMSL
+916 RTMMMSL

-936 TFYEG
+936 SFYEG

-946 PKHQALH
+946 TKQQALR
-953 DAQERVR
+953 DAQQRVR
-960 TFKGNSAQAQ
+960 TFTGNSAQAQ
-970 RAIAE
+970 RAISE
-975 EEEYM
+975 EETYM
-980 NEVEEDLAGNTRGAR
+980 AEIEDELSSNDRAAR

-1005 QGAAST
+1005 QNST
-1011 ASEESAKEKIPYAAP
+1011 TTTSSEPAKPKMPYAAP

>member
-1 MTKRILNIVTT
+1 MNNLLRNIVTT
-12 VLLAFAWA
+12 VLLTFWWV
-20 APLCANKPL
+20 APLCAAPL
-29 TQAEVDAMY
+29 TQAEVDALY
-38 ERIDALYEQGMSAYK
+38 ERIDALYEEGMSAYK
-53 GGDFKKT
+53 AGDYAKT
-60 TTLMTEAVGLQKQV
+60 ATLLTEAVALQKQI
-74 AEDDDLLA
+74 AEDEDLLA
-82 MTMTL
+82 MITTL
-87 AAAQSQAEDYAAAM
+87 AAAQSQAGAYEAAL
-101 ATTNEAIALA
+101 TTTENSIALA
-111 KKLHGEE
+111 KRLKGDK
-118 AKELTQLESN
+118 APELTQLENN
-128 REYLQAKIDMPVEE
+128 RAYLQAKINMPVEE
-142 RVEIVKHTIVHEV
+142 RVEIVRHTIVREA
-155 DTTVAQQLFAD
+155 DTTAAQRMFAE
-166 ATTAYQQGD
+166 ATAAYRQGD
-175 CNKALQLT
+175 CQRALQLT
-183 RQAVEKDTFQLIY
+183 RQAVMLDTLKLIY
-196 AEDLTTAYHNI
+196 DSDIRTAYHNI

-212 EEARALKYKGE
+212 EDARGQKNRGE
-223 YKQALASLKKIVDDL
+223 YKQALASLQAILKEF
-238 GESAPKKEIDSEMAS
+238 GESAPKKEIEGEMAS
-253 CYSLSGDYEK
+253 CYSMQGDYEK
-263 AISLYSGVL
+263 AIGLYSRL
-272 KQDPTNAAIQNNLA
+272 LQQDPTNLALQNNLA
-286 LCYARIGDFNRSL
+286 LCYARIGDYSRSL
-299 AMQEQALQL
+299 AMQEQALRL
-308 TPHNPELLTNIA
+308 TPDQPELLTNIA

-327 NYAQALQMNERALEI
+327 NYARALQTNERAAEL
-342 IRGRDGEQSVAYASA
+342 IRKKEGENSPYYAGV
-357 LVNKAAC
+357 LVNEAAC
-364 LAMMDFTEDALAANK
+364 LAMLNRPDAALAANER
-379 QALDIQKAV
+379 ALQIQKAT
-388 LGENHIAVATTL
+388 LGDNHITLATTL

-408 RRLDFQDALDNLI
+408 RRLDYQDALKQLQQ
-421 IAAQIRKNVLG
+421 AAEIRKNVLG

-439 NTINNIS
+439 LTVNNMA
-446 TCHLALGNRASYAKC
+446 TCYLALGDRPNYAKC

-467 WMLRDVKQNFTW
+467 WTLRDVRQNFTW

-498 IIASS
+498 IVGSS
-503 CPDGLQY
+503 CPGGMQY

-530 MHEANDADIERLFG
+530 MHEAKDAEITRLFG

-549 RLELD
+549 RLALD

-561 DAQNRAQIEQLNR
+561 DAQDRAEIERLNR
-574 QAESAEQELLNRS
+574 QAEAAEQQLLARS

-605 KTLKENEIAVEFAKA
+605 RTLKDNETAVEFAKA
-620 GKGDD
+620 GRGED
-625 AQFVALVLRKGW
+625 AQYVALVLRKGW
-637 SAPKCVNIGK
+637 SAPKCVNLGK
-647 QKDYAEYIEKR
+647 QKDFAEYIEKR

-672 HEVLAAAG
+672 HNVLEAAG
-680 AKDGE
+680 AKEGE

-706 GKLMNDTYQM
+706 GKLMNDTYKM
-716 YRLSSTRLLCQK
+716 YRLSSTRILCQRPK
-728 QKANS
+728 HS
-733 QQPTANSSM
+733 GGMDM

-751 KDNTKGEMFQYLPAT
+751 PNNTKGERFQYLPAT

-772 ISALYPGSKTVTG
+772 ISALYPGSKTVVG
-785 AEGTE
+785 SEGTE
-790 DAFYAMSGQ
+790 EAFYALSGQ

-805 IATHGFYIHGDKA
+805 IATHGFYIQGDRA
-818 QKMASNTR
+818 REMAADTR

-832 IGANSEIAD
+832 IGANSAIAD

-851 CGAESGWTGQ
+851 SGAEEGWTGK
-861 ASTQHQ
+861 ADSQHN

-877 LTDLH
+877 LSDLH
-882 TTELA
+882 STELA

-916 QTMMMSL
+916 QTIMMSL

-946 PKHQALH
+946 SKQQALR
-953 DAQERVR
+953 DAQAKVR
-960 TFKGNSAQAQ
+960 TFKGSSAQAQ
-970 RAIAE
+970 RAISE
-975 EEEYM
+975 EEKYM
-980 NEVEEDLAGNTRGAR
+980 EQVEEELAGNTRAAR

>member
-1 MTKRILNIVTT
+1 MNNLFRNIVTT
-12 VLLAFAWA
+12 VLLTCGWV
-20 APLCANKPL
+20 APLYAQQKL
-29 TQAEVDAMY
+29 TPQEVDALY
-38 ERIDALYEQGMSAYK
+38 NRIDDLYEQGMSAYK
-53 GGDFKKT
+53 QGDYRRT
-60 TTLMTEAVGLQKQV
+60 VELMTEAVALQQKIE
-74 AEDDDLLA
+74 EDEDLLA
-82 MTMTL
+82 MSTTL
-87 AAAQSQAEDYAAAM
+87 AAAQSQAGDYQAAL
-101 ATTNEAIALA
+101 TTTEQTIALA
-111 KKLHGEE
+111 KRLKGDN
-118 AKELTQLESN
+118 APELTQLENN
-128 REYLQAKIDMPVEE
+128 RAYLQTKINMPVEE
-142 RVEIVKHTIVHEV
+142 RVEIVRHTIVREA
-155 DTTVAQQLFAD
+155 TATVAQNLFAE
-166 ATTAYQQGD
+166 ATAAYQRGECD
-175 CNKALQLT
+175 EALRLAKE
-183 RQAVEKDTFQLIY
+183 AVRLDTLKLIY
-196 AEDLTTAYHNI
+196 ESDLQTAYHNI

-212 EEARALKYKGE
+212 KGARQLKEKGE
-223 YKQALASLKKIVDDL
+223 YKKAQEQLQAIRKEF
-238 GESAPKKEIDSEMAS
+238 GSAAPNKEIDGEMAS
-253 CYSLSGDYEK
+253 CYSLLGDYEK
-263 AISLYSGVL
+263 AIDIYNRLL
-272 KQDPTNAAIQNNLA
+272 KDDPTNGALQNNLA
-286 LCYARIGDFNRSL
+286 LCYARIGDYNRSL
-299 AMQEQALQL
+299 AMQEQALRL
-308 TPHNPELLTNIA
+308 TPHNPELLTNMA

-327 NYAQALQMNERALEI
+327 NYKQALQTNERALELI
-342 IRGRDGEQSVAYASA
+342 GQKEGVQSPFYAGV

-364 LAMMDFTEDALAANK
+364 LAMMDYTADALAANE
-379 QALDIQKAV
+379 QALQIQTAA
-388 LGENHIAVATTL
+388 LGANHITVATTL
-400 NNIADCHY
+400 NNIADCYY
-408 RRLDFQDALDNLI
+408 RRLDYQQALDNLQR
-421 IAAQIRKNVLG
+421 AAQIRKNVLG

-439 NTINNIS
+439 TTVNNIA
-446 TCHLALGNRASYAKC
+446 TCYLALGDKANYAKC

-467 WMLRDVKQNFTW
+467 WMQRDVKQNFTW
-479 LTEQQRQLFMQQRA
+479 LTEQQRQLFVQQRT

-498 IIASS
+498 IIGSS

-530 MHEANDADIERLFG
+530 MHEAKDAEITRLFG

-561 DAQNRAQIEQLNR
+561 EAQDRPRIETLVR
-574 QAESAEQELLNRS
+574 QAETAEQQLLARS
-587 QAYGNLTRSL
+587 QAYGDLTRSL

-605 KTLKENEIAVEFAKA
+605 RTLKDNEIAVEFAKA
-620 GKGDD
+620 GTGDD
-625 AQFVALVLRKGW
+625 AQYAALVLRKGW
-637 SAPKCVNIGK
+637 SAPKCVGLGK

-672 HEVLAAAG
+672 HDVLAAAG

-706 GKLMNDTYQM
+706 GKLMNDAYRM
-716 YRLSSTRLLCQK
+716 YRLSSTRMLCQRPK
-728 QKANS
+728 HSGGKD
-733 QQPTANSSM
+733 M

-751 KDNTKGEMFQYLPAT
+751 KDNTKSDMFQYLPAT

-785 AEGTE
+785 GEGTE
-790 DAFYAMSGQ
+790 EAFYALSGH

-805 IATHGFYIHGDKA
+805 IATHGFYIRDERA
-818 QKMASNTR
+818 REMAANTR

-832 IGANSEIAD
+832 IGANSKIAD

-851 CGAESGWTGQ
+851 CGAETGWTGT
-861 ASTQHQ
+861 ASEQHN

-923 WDVNDEATGMLMT
+923 WDVNDEATGLLMT
-936 TFYEG
+936 AFYEG
-941 LLQGK
+941 ILQGK
-946 PKHQALH
+946 TKQQALR

-970 RAIAE
+970 RAISE
-975 EEEYM
+975 EEKYM
-980 NEVEEDLAGNTRGAR
+980 EEVEEELAGNTRAAR

-1005 QGAAST
+1005 QNAAST
-1011 ASEESAKEKIPYAAP
+1011 ASAESAKEKIPYAAP

>member
-1 MTKRILNIVTT
+1 M
-12 VLLAFAWA
+12 LLTFGWVAS
-20 APLCANKPL
+20 LCASKPL
-29 TQAEVDAMY
+29 TQAEVDALY

-53 GGDFKKT
+53 AGDYVNT
-60 TTLMTEAVGLQKQV
+60 ANMLTEAVSLQQQI
-74 AEDDDLLA
+74 AEDEDLLD
-82 MTMTL
+82 MITTL
-87 AAAQSQAEDYAAAM
+87 AAAQSQAAQYEAAL
-101 ATTNEAIALA
+101 TTTDKTIALA
-111 KKLHGEE
+111 KKLHGEG
-118 AKELTQLESN
+118 AKELAQLESN
-128 REYLQAKIDMPVEE
+128 RAYLQTKINMPVEK
-142 RVEIVKHTIVHEV
+142 RVEITRHTIVRQA
-155 DTTVAQQLFAD
+155 DTTAAQRLFSE
-166 ATTAYQQGD
+166 ATLAYQQGD

-183 RQAVEKDTFQLIY
+183 RQAVAIDTFKLIFP
-196 AEDLTTAYHNI
+196 EDLTTAYHNI

-212 EEARALKYKGE
+212 DEVRKLKYQGE
-223 YKQALASLKKIVDDL
+223 YRQALNDLQAIQKDL
-238 GESAPKKEIDSEMAS
+238 GQYAPQKEIDSEMAS
-253 CYSLSGDYEK
+253 CYSMSGDYEK

-286 LCYARIGDFNRSL
+286 LCYARIGDYARSL
-299 AMQEQALQL
+299 AMQEQALRL

-327 NYAQALQMNERALEI
+327 NYAQALQMNDRAAEI
-342 IRGRDGEQSVAYASA
+342 VRDRDGEQSAAYAAA

-364 LAMMDFTEDALAANK
+364 LAMMNRTEDALAANE
-379 QALDIQKAV
+379 QALAIQTAV
-388 LGENHIAVATTL
+388 IGANHITVATTL

-408 RRLDFQDALDNLI
+408 RRLDFDLAIESLQR
-421 IAAQIRKNVLG
+421 AAQIRKSVLG

-439 NTINNIS
+439 HTINNIA
-446 TCHLALGNRASYAKC
+446 TCQLALGDRAGYAKS

-479 LTEQQRQLFMQQRA
+479 LTEQQRQLFVQQRV

-498 IIASS
+498 IVASP
-503 CPDGLQY
+503 CPEGLQY
-510 DKQLLTKGLLLSSAV
+510 DKQLLMKGLLLSSSV

-530 MHEANDADIERLFG
+530 MHEAKDAEIERLYA

-561 DAQNRAQIEQLNR
+561 DAQDRAQIEQLNR
-574 QAESAEQELLNRS
+574 QAETAEKQLLSRS

-597 TYHWQDVQ
+597 TYRWQDVQ
-605 KTLKENEIAVEFAKA
+605 KTLKDNEIAVEFARA
-620 GKGDD
+620 GIGDD

-637 SAPKCVNIGK
+637 SAPKCVRIGE
-647 QKDYAEYIEKR
+647 QKDYLEYIQKR

-672 HEVLAAAG
+672 HNVLAAAN
-680 AKDGE
+680 AQDGE

-716 YRLSSTRLLCQK
+716 YRLSSTRLLCQRPKHSSK
-728 QKANS
+728 QD
-733 QQPTANSSM
+733 M

-772 ISALYPGSKTVTG
+772 ISAMYPGSKTITG

-818 QKMASNTR
+818 LQMASNTR

-832 IGANSEIAD
+832 IGANSEVAD
-841 NSMSRTGLLL
+841 NSMSRTGLLM
-851 CGAESGWTGQ
+851 CGAEAGWTGT

-902 GVAGLQRGLKKAGV
+902 GVAGLQRGLKMAGV

-946 PKHQALH
+946 PKHQALR

-970 RAIAE
+970 RAITE

-980 NEVEEDLAGNTRGAR
+980 AEVEEDLAGNTRGAR

>member
-1 MTKRILNIVTT
+1 MTKWFLNIVTT
-12 VLLAFAWA
+12 MLLTFGWVAS
-20 APLCANKPL
+20 LCASKPL
-29 TQAEVDAMY
+29 TQAEVDALY

-53 GGDFKKT
+53 AGDYTKT
-60 TTLMTEAVGLQKQV
+60 ATLLTEAVSLQQQI
-74 AEDDDLLA
+74 AEDEDLLD
-82 MTMTL
+82 MITTL
-87 AAAQSQAEDYAAAM
+87 AAAQSQAEQYEAAL
-101 ATTNEAIALA
+101 TTTDKTIALA
-111 KKLHGEE
+111 KKLHGEG
-118 AKELTQLESN
+118 AKELAQLESN
-128 REYLQAKIDMPVEE
+128 RAYLQTKINMPVEE
-142 RVEIVKHTIVHEV
+142 RVEITRHTIIREA
-155 DTTVAQQLFAD
+155 DTTAAQRLFGE
-166 ATTAYQQGD
+166 ATLAYQQGD

-183 RQAVEKDTFQLIY
+183 RQAVAIDTLKLIF

-207 AACRM
+207 AACRLD
-212 EEARALKYKGE
+212 EVRKLKYQGE
-223 YKQALASLKKIVDDL
+223 YRQALSALQAIQKDL
-238 GESAPKKEIDSEMAS
+238 GELTPQKEIDSEMAS
-253 CYSLSGDYEK
+253 CYSMSGDYEK
-263 AISLYSGVL
+263 AISLYTDVL
-272 KQDPTNAAIQNNLA
+272 KQDPTNATIQNNLA
-286 LCYARIGDFNRSL
+286 LCYTRIGDYTRSL
-299 AMQEQALQL
+299 AMQEQALRL

-327 NYAQALQMNERALEI
+327 NYAQALQMNERAAEI
-342 IRGRDGEQSVAYASA
+342 VRDRDGEQSAAYAAA

-364 LAMMDFTEDALAANK
+364 LAMMNHTEDALAANE
-379 QALDIQKAV
+379 QALAIQTAA
-388 LGENHIAVATTL
+388 LGANHITIATTL

-408 RRLDFQDALDNLI
+408 RRLDFDLAIESLQR
-421 IAAQIRKNVLG
+421 AAQIRKSVLG
-432 EQHPDYI
+432 DQHPDYI
-439 NTINNIS
+439 HTINNIA
-446 TCHLALGNRASYAKC
+446 TCQLALGDRAGYAKS

-479 LTEQQRQLFMQQRA
+479 LTEQQRQLFVQQRV
-493 PLLEG
+493 PLMEG
-498 IIASS
+498 IVASP
-503 CPDGLQY
+503 CPEGLQY
-510 DKQLLTKGLLLSSAV
+510 DKQLLMKGLLLSSSV

-530 MHEANDADIERLFG
+530 MHEAKDAEIERLYA

-561 DAQNRAQIEQLNR
+561 DAQDRAQIEQLNR
-574 QAESAEQELLNRS
+574 QAETAEQQLLSRS

-597 TYHWQDVQ
+597 TYRWQDVQ
-605 KTLKENEIAVEFAKA
+605 KTLKDNEIAVEFARA
-620 GKGDD
+620 GIGDD

-637 SAPKCVNIGK
+637 SAPKCVRIGE
-647 QKDYAEYIEKR
+647 QKDYTEYIQKR
-658 FRAYEYEELGNAVW
+658 FRAYEYEQLGNAVW
-672 HEVLAAAG
+672 HDVLAAAN
-680 AKDGE
+680 AQDGE

-716 YRLSSTRLLCQK
+716 YRLSSTRLLCQRPKHSSK
-728 QKANS
+728 QD
-733 QQPTANSSM
+733 M

-772 ISALYPGSKTVTG
+772 ISALYPGSKTITG

-790 DAFYAMSGQ
+790 EAFYAMSGQ

-818 QKMASNTR
+818 QQMASNTR

-851 CGAESGWTGQ
+851 CGAEAGWTGT

-902 GVAGLQRGLKKAGV
+902 GVAGLQRGLKMAGV

-970 RAIAE
+970 RAIEE

-980 NEVEEDLAGNTRGAR
+980 TEVEADLAGNTRGAR

>member
-1 MTKRILNIVTT
+1 MTKLFRYIATT
-12 VLLAFAWA
+12 VLLTCGWV
-20 APLCANKPL
+20 APLCAQQL

-38 ERIDALYEQGMSAYK
+38 NRIDELYEEGMSAYK
-53 GGDFKKT
+53 SGNFART
-60 TTLMTEAVGLQKQV
+60 AELMQEAIALQQQI
-74 AEDDDLLA
+74 AEDEDLLA
-82 MTMTL
+82 MRSTL
-87 AAAQSQAEDYAAAM
+87 AVALSQTGDYQAAL
-101 ATTNEAIALA
+101 TTTDQAIALA
-111 KKLHGEE
+111 KRLKGDQ
-118 AKELTQLESN
+118 APELTQLENN
-128 REYLQAKIDMPVEE
+128 RAYLEQKINMPVEE
-142 RVEIVKHTIVHEV
+142 RVEIVRHTIVKE
-155 DTTVAQQLFAD
+155 TTSTVAQNTFAE
-166 ATTAYQQGD
+166 ATAAYQRGD
-175 CNKALQLT
+175 CDEALRLAK
-183 RQAVEKDTFQLIY
+183 QAVQLDTLKLIY
-196 AEDLTTAYHNI
+196 DADLNTAYHNI

-212 EEARALKYKGE
+212 ADARRLKSQGEYDRALK
-223 YKQALASLKKIVDDL
+223 SLQDILKEF
-238 GESAPKKEIDSEMAS
+238 GSAAPKKEIETEMAS
-253 CYSLSGDYEK
+253 CYSMQGNYEQ
-263 AISLYSGVL
+263 AISIYSRL
-272 KQDPTNAAIQNNLA
+272 LQQNPTNTALQNNLA
-286 LCYARIGDFNRSL
+286 LCYARIGDYKRSL
-299 AMQEQALQL
+299 AMQEQALKH
-308 TPHNPELLTNIA
+308 TPDNPALLTNIA

-327 NYAQALQMNERALEI
+327 NYQQALQTNQRAAEA
-342 IRGRDGEQSVAYASA
+342 IRVKEGEQSPYYAGV

-364 LAMMDFTEDALAANK
+364 LAMMERTDEALAANE
-379 QALDIQKAV
+379 QALQIQTAA
-388 LGENHIAVATTL
+388 LGANHITVATTL

-408 RRLDFQDALDNLI
+408 RRLDYQLALESLQR
-421 IAAQIRKNVLG
+421 AAQIRKDVLG

-439 NTINNIS
+439 LTINNIAS
-446 TCHLALGNRASYAKC
+446 CHLALGNKADYAKC

-467 WMLRDVKQNFTW
+467 WLLRDVKQNFTW
-479 LTEQQRQLFMQQRA
+479 LTEQQRQLFVQQRT

-498 IIASS
+498 IIGSS

-530 MHEANDADIERLFG
+530 MHEANDTTITRLFA

-549 RLELD
+549 RLALD

-561 DAQNRAQIEQLNR
+561 DTQDRPQIEALVA
-574 QAESAEQELLNRS
+574 QAEAAEQQLLARS

-605 KTLKENEIAVEFAKA
+605 RTLRDNEIAIEFAKS
-620 GKGDD
+620 GQGDE
-625 AQFVALVLRKGW
+625 AQYAALILRKGW
-637 SAPKCVNIGK
+637 SAPKYVSIGQ

-658 FRAYEYEELGNAVW
+658 FRAYEYEQLGNSIW
-672 HEVLAAAG
+672 HDVLAAAG

-685 VIYFSPDGFLYQMGI
+685 TIYFSPDGFLYQMGI
-700 EYLTAD
+700 EYLTTD
-706 GKLMNDTYQM
+706 GKLMNDAYKM
-716 YRLSSTRLLCQK
+716 YRLSSTRMLCRRPK
-728 QKANS
+728 HSGGKD
-733 QQPTANSSM
+733 M

-751 KDNTKGEMFQYLPAT
+751 KDNTKGDLFQYLPAT
-766 LKEVQN
+766 LKEVQT
-772 ISALYPGSKTVTG
+772 ISALYPGSRTITG
-785 AEGTE
+785 GEGTE
-790 DAFYAMSGQ
+790 EAFYAMSGQ

-805 IATHGFYIHGDKA
+805 IATHGFYIRGDKA
-818 QKMASNTR
+818 QQMAANTR

-832 IGANSEIAD
+832 IGANSAIAD

-851 CGAESGWTGQ
+851 CGAETGWTGQ
-861 ASTQHQ
+861 AGEQHN

-941 LLQGK
+941 LQQGK
-946 PKHQALH
+946 SKQQALR

-960 TFKGNSAQAQ
+960 TYTGNSAQAQ
-970 RAIAE
+970 RAITE
-975 EEEYM
+975 EEAYM
-980 NEVEEDLAGNTRGAR
+980 AEVESLDRGAR

-1005 QGAAST
+1005 QGAT
-1011 ASEESAKEKIPYAAP
+1011 AQEPDKPKIPYAAP